1 MMKLVITVAEKG
13 TGLVDAVISV
23 CGKISLEV
31 FGGSAGHDF
40 FKEII
45 QFELH
50 CSL

>member
-1 MMKLVITVAEKG
+1 MN
-13 TGLVDAVISV
+13 SV
-23 CGKISLEV
+23 SGKISLEM

-50 CSL
+50 CSLRITDVRESTKSS

>member
-1 MMKLVITVAEKG
+1 
-13 TGLVDAVISV
+13 
-23 CGKISLEV
+23 V

-50 CSL
+50 CSLWLTDARESTKSGWLNK